1 MAIHI
6 SPEYNA
12 DNKVVRVNISVD
24 SKEWKR
30 FQEVWQRGTNLWPD
44 APDFI
49 KKAAD
54 QITNDMRVMQD
65 YEKMSSEKRE

>member
-1 MAIHI
+1 MTIHI
-6 SPEYNA
+6 SPEYDA
-12 DNKVVRVNISVD
+12 QDELKRVNISVD
-24 SKEWKR
+24 AKEWKR

-54 QITNDMRVMQD
+54 IITSGKIMQD
-65 YEKMSSEKRE
+65 YMNMTSENRA